1 MTSTNLITL
10 NRTSLLPSIKGV
22 ALPVWSFLLLCW
34 LVLFT
39 STSNAAGSENKGRIE
54 VRALVLNVMNV
65 KVVAQPNTL
74 TLESRHIEQGYVDI
88 EDASALLI
96 TSNNPKGFMMSM
108 TYDPNLV
115 ARASATLGG
124 NHPAALDGQGTIA
137 VRTQQLRDEPMRV
150 SYRLFLSQSART
162 GSFPWPVALNFMPR
176 AV

>member
-10 NRTSLLPSIKGV
+10 NRTSLPSDKGV

-39 STSNAAGSENKGRIE
+39 SSSNAAGNENKGRIE

-88 EDASALLI
+88 DDASALLI

-115 ARASATLGG
+115 TRASAKLGG

-150 SYRLFLSQSART
+150 SYRLFLSQSARV